1 MIKNFLL
8 SLLCLFLGWS
18 SVAAATFDE
27 ANQKFKADDFAGA
40 AAAYE
45 EVIAQE
51 GPRAAVFYNLGN
63 SYQQLKKYGPAILAY
78 ERALLITPRDSDLL
92 ANLARARKAASV
104 NEETRTYPWVEDL
117 LHFFSRNEWSWL
129 VAGSALLLGSL
140 ALLCGILK
148 LPRGWPRTLTPI
160 LASIAGVLIVTGI
173 VVLGLRHQES
183 ARGVILSDTA
193 EVRLSPFEKAESIG
207 KIGLGRLVQLGSKN
221 GDFYYAQIPGTSQ
234 HGWLSNKDVAAIS
247 GNF

>member
-8 SLLCLFLGWS
+8 SLFCLLLGWT
-18 SVAAATFDE
+18 SVAATTFDE

-45 EVIAQE
+45 EVLAQE
-51 GPRAAVFYNLGN
+51 GPRAALFYNLGN

-92 ANLARARKAASV
+92 ANLARARKDASV
-104 NEETRTYPWVEDL
+104 NEEARTYQWLDDL

-129 VAGSALLLGSL
+129 VAGSALFLGGL
-140 ALLCGILK
+140 ALLCGMRK
-148 LPRGWPRTLTPI
+148 LPKGWPRTLTPI
-160 LASIAGVLIVTGI
+160 LASIAGVTIIAGV
-173 VVLGLRHQES
+173 VVLSLRHEES
-183 ARGVILSDTA
+183 TRGVILSETA

-221 GDFYYAQIPGTSQ
+221 GDFYYLEIPGTNKF
-234 HGWLSNKDVAAIS
+234 GWLSNEDVAAVS